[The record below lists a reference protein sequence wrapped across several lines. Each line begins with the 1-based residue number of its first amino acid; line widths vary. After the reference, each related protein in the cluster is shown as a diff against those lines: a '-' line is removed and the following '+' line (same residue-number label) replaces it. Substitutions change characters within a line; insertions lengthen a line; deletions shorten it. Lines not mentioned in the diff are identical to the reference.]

1 VNEQAPG
8 FAAARAPGVLAVS
21 APPAPKCRRLDEN
34 DLEERKKLA
43 TLETTEEKLQ
53 LMLELSKSTS
63 RMKLSS
69 GAKTFSTKFLTPVL
83 GVLQV
88 ALSAERQ
95 HFCDQVGRLSAH

>member
-1 VNEQAPG
+1 
-8 FAAARAPGVLAVS
+8 LAVS